1 MGRTRN
7 EENTVVVECPRA
19 SNCGQITYWG
29 SRVEQRIPQNHSKRP
44 VMRHNMPQ
52 KRPRVLLILLP
63 LGASASALYSLVLT
77 EARRISLVKYVEV
90 SLPGHKAEE
99 RRLNMYLEGQIKLT
113 WLRSHEREGTCHRA
127 FGINSKLQN
136 QQTYNVSSLEEHT
149 NSLARR

>member
-1 MGRTRN
+1 
-7 EENTVVVECPRA
+7 
-19 SNCGQITYWG
+19 
-29 SRVEQRIPQNHSKRP
+29 
-44 VMRHNMPQ
+44 MRHNMPQ